1 VPNVDESVIF
11 SCGFGL
17 KSEDMRRVVG
27 DASGGLT
34 ARAFAIALS
43 A

>member
-1 VPNVDESVIF
+1 VDESVIV

-17 KSEDMRRVVG
+17 KSVSEDMRRVVG